1 MNKIS
6 NWNMINIKKIIKNKV
21 FLFELL
27 ELSLNVMMVQFP
39 NMMVTSVKPCLVFFI
54 FLGLVAAVGDLLLR

>member
-27 ELSLNVMMVQFP
+27 ELSLNVMMVQCP
-39 NMMVTSVKPCLVFFI
+39 NMMVTSVKQCLVFLF
-54 FLGLVAAVGDLLLR
+54 FLR